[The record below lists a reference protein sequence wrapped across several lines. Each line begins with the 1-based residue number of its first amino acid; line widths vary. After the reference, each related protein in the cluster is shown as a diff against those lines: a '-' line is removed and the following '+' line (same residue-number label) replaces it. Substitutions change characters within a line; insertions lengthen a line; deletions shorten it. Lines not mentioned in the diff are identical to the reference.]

1 MANDT
6 INLSSASA
14 SSVVKSEKGGHK
26 AAQLLS
32 ETATAA
38 ASTLIETAGVTSV
51 PGDGSRVTAGKEA
64 RDTIATAARESNE
77 LEKQAQKLQEL
88 SQLKGWAVSFSVD
101 NDLNKTVIRV
111 VDSETQKTIR
121 QIPSEELLTIS
132 KRIQE
137 LRDGDDS
144 KTALAGLLFDR
155 QI

>member
-6 INLSSASA
+6 VRLSSASA
-14 SSVVKSEKGGHK
+14 PSEVKSDKSGHP

-38 ASTLIETAGVTSV
+38 SSKLLDTTAVAPLPEGN
-51 PGDGSRVTAGKEA
+51 SRVVTEMG
-64 RDTIATAARESNE
+64 RQDATGGSKLSQE
-77 LEKQAQKLQEL
+77 LAEQAQKLLEL
-88 SQLKGWAVSFSVD
+88 SQLKGWAVNFSVD

-132 KRIQE
+132 KRIQD
-137 LRDGDDS
+137 LREGDDGRQ
-144 KTALAGLLFDR
+144 ALAGLLFDR
-155 QI
+155 HI